1 MTFIVALLGAEST
14 GKTTLSQQ
22 LAEALRAEGWRVAVV
37 AEYLREFCERSARVP
52 LSTEQTAIAAE
63 QSRRIAAATQDHD
76 IVVADTTAL
85 MIAVYSDLIF
95 ADTSLY
101 DNALRDHARCDLTLL
116 TALDIPWQPDGLQR
130 EGPHVQGP
138 VDALIR
144 AALQRGRID
153 HAVVAGSGE
162 ARSAAA
168 LSAVRHAMRSHDAA
182 PTTQARWHWQ
192 CAHCGDT
199 ACERHG
205 LLKLN

>member
-1 MTFIVALLGAEST
+1 MAFVVALLGAEST

-22 LAEALRAEGWRVAVV
+22 LAEALRADGQRVAVV
-37 AEYLREFCERSARVP
+37 AEYLREFCERATRVP
-52 LSTEQTAIAAE
+52 MQTEQAAIAAE
-63 QSRRIAAATQDHD
+63 QTRRIAVAAAEHE

-95 ADTSLY
+95 AETSLY
-101 DNALRDHARCDLTLL
+101 DAALRDHARCDLTLL

-168 LSAVRHAMRSHDAA
+168 LSAVRYAMRSTNDGPAA
-182 PTTQARWHWQ
+182 EPRWQWQ
-192 CAHCGDT
+192 CVHCGDT

-205 LLKLN
+205 LLKLS